1 MKKFF
6 SKFKEKIWDDK
17 KRRALFITLTSILL
31 VIIIAFTASA
41 IYLGTYYHADD
52 EAIASFTVEAE
63 VNEER
68 TKDGDWVF
76 TPVAKQ
82 PTAGF
87 IFYPGGKVEHDA
99 YKPLM
104 RELASKGVLCVL
116 VEMPFRLAIFDVN
129 AADGIAENYPE
140 ITAWYIGGHSL
151 GGSMAA
157 SYVSKHSKEFK
168 GLVLLAAYSTE
179 DLQDSGLRVL
189 SIYGD
194 NDKVLNQKSYESN
207 LPNLPDDYEMHVIKG
222 GNHAY
227 FGMYGKQSG
236 DGAATISNEEQIRK
250 TAGMIAQFILRG
262 SIV

>member
-1 MKKFF
+1 MSFLLHKRKR
-6 SKFKEKIWDDK
+6 KI
-17 KRRALFITLTSILL
+17 FIVTTSIIL
-31 VIIIAFTASA
+31 VMVIAFTVCAF
-41 IYLGTYYHADD
+41 YLGDYYRADED
-52 EAIASFTVEAE
+52 AIGAFLPQGASWKEQP
-63 VNEER
+63 
-68 TKDGDWVF
+68 DGTIVF
-76 TPVAKQ
+76 KPDGATE
-82 PTAGF
+82 GL

-129 AADGIAENYPE
+129 AADGIAKNYPE
-140 ITAWYIGGHSL
+140 ITSWYIGGHSL

-157 SYVSKHSKEFK
+157 SYVSKHTDEFK
-168 GLVLLAAYSTE
+168 GLVLLAAYSTA

-194 NDKVLNQKSYESN
+194 NDKVLNKKAYENN
-207 LPNLPDDYEMHVIKG
+207 LPNLPDEYEMYVIKG

-236 DGAATISNEEQIRK
+236 DGKATITNEEQIRK
-250 TAGMIAQFILRG
+250 TAASIAQFILRG

>member
-1 MKKFF
+1 MN
-6 SKFKEKIWDDK
+6 KFKEKIWNDK
-17 KRRALFITLTSILL
+17 KRRALFLTLTSILL
-31 VIIIAFTASA
+31 VLVILFTAGA
-41 IYLGTYYHADD
+41 IYLGTYYRADD

-63 VNEER
+63 VKEEK
-68 TKDGDWVF
+68 TKDGNWIF
-76 TPVAKQ
+76 TPTETQ

-116 VEMPFRLAIFDVN
+116 IEMPFRLAIFDVN
-129 AADGIAENYPE
+129 AADGIAEKYPE
-140 ITAWYIGGHSL
+140 VTSWYIGGHSL

-157 SYVSKHSKEFK
+157 SYVSKNSDEFK
-168 GLVLLAAYSTE
+168 GLVLLASYST
-179 DLQDSGLRVL
+179 DNLQNSGLRVL

-194 NDKVLNQKSYESN
+194 KDEVLNEKAYEKN
-207 LPNLPDDYEMHVIKG
+207 LSNLPDDCEMYILKG

-227 FGMYGKQSG
+227 FGMYGEQSG
-236 DGAATISNEEQIRK
+236 DGKATLTNEEQIRQ
-250 TAGMIAQFILRG
+250 TAASIAQFILRG

>member
-1 MKKFF
+1 MKKFM

-41 IYLGTYYHADD
+41 IYLGTYYRADD

-68 TKDGDWVF
+68 TKDGDLVF
-76 TPVAKQ
+76 TPIAKQ
-82 PTAGF
+82 PTTGF

-129 AADGIAENYPE
+129 AADGIAKNYPE
-140 ITAWYIGGHSL
+140 ITSWYIGGHSL

-157 SYVSKHSKEFK
+157 SYVSKHTDEFK
-168 GLVLLAAYSTE
+168 GLVLLAAYSTV

-194 NDKVLNQKSYESN
+194 NDKVLNKKAYENN
-207 LPNLPDDYEMHVIKG
+207 LPNLPDEYEMYVIKG

-236 DGAATISNEEQIRK
+236 DGKATITNEEQIRK
-250 TAGMIAQFILRG
+250 TAASIAQFILRG